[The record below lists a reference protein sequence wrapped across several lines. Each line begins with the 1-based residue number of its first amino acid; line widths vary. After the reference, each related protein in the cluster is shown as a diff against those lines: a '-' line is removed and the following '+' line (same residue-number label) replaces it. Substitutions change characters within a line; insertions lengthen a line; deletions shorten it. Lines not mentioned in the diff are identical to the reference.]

1 MITIF
6 NARYDA
12 TSTLEWVIK
21 IFGVILF
28 QIDER
33 LPLAMLVDIHHQ
45 TARIKRVEIASAA
58 NFPAEAVQ
66 QVDDLAE
73 MLAVSGVT
81 IRNDLNYLEQQGYL
95 KRSFGGAI
103 YTAQA
108 GAPVAMTRE
117 APAVRD
123 KALETEM
130 ARQVAAQI
138 ENGETLFLGQGSI
151 LRKVIPFLANR
162 EELCLLLNDLG
173 HVALA
178 QEFLNGETVLLG
190 GVLSGQGRI
199 VEGELALKALG
210 HYRPSRALIAVD
222 HIAEDGTLS
231 VRNEVTAHL
240 LSEAVAQSKRV
251 IAIVASRPVYGEKR
265 YAVGELQQIS
275 SVVTPQVVAAE
286 YHACFLAA
294 GLTNSY
300 TNNECLTWLNTAL
313 HKTNQER

>member
-1 MITIF
+1 M
-6 NARYDA
+6 AKPS
-12 TSTLEWVIK
+12 TSLLKRRLDIAEIVRKNGEIK
-21 IFGVILF
+21 
-28 QIDER
+28 
-33 LPLAMLVDIHHQ
+33 
-45 TARIKRVEIASAA
+45 
-58 NFPAEAVQ
+58 
-66 QVDDLAE
+66 VDDLAE

-138 ENGETLFLGQGSI
+138 EDGETLFLGQGSI

-162 EELCLLLNDLG
+162 EEHCLLLNDLG

-199 VEGELALKALG
+199 G
-210 HYRPSRALIAVD
+210 
-222 HIAEDGTLS
+222 
-231 VRNEVTAHL
+231 
-240 LSEAVAQSKRV
+240 
-251 IAIVASRPVYGEKR
+251 
-265 YAVGELQQIS
+265 
-275 SVVTPQVVAAE
+275 
-286 YHACFLAA
+286 
-294 GLTNSY
+294 
-300 TNNECLTWLNTAL
+300 
-313 HKTNQER
+313 